1 MTTTPA
7 TPSEGRPL
15 TRAQSIILG
24 TAGVAMV
31 GIGVVGAVGTY
42 TNLTTRFP
50 GPTALGFVA
59 AGEGATVILALAYVG
74 LTMLGQS
81 SPAAVRLGL
90 WLLPSLASGTG
101 ATVAHSVRDA
111 VVYAVTPVAMCV
123 AAEGAGLLA
132 RRIVVRT
139 TGTDAEAQ
147 RRNAVTMRR
156 LAYERARA
164 ANHPRGRTRRRAEL
178 ASWRLARHVG
188 TGDTAL
194 GTHLVTVQR
203 ERLAEGADLALAAMF
218 TPAVTA
224 VTAGRDAIEPAV
236 TGGVTAVTPGRDG
249 VTAAVTPALP
259 EAPEPPPAGAETGD
273 AVTPVQAHFTPF
285 VAIAIRHVERQ
296 PRRAAEQC
304 AHPNGVSVVHFRER
318 RAWRRHVAEDLER
331 QRQIVRR
338 QIPDTVNVR
347 SRAGPV
353 RPRAAHAGDR
363 ADFAGPR
370 DFPELLDAGVIPPDV
385 SHEQP
390 IAAAR
395 QEAFRVGDAR
405 GERLLDEHRYP
416 ARQQSVDHRR
426 MRYCR
431 RGDNERVN
439 LGQIVDIDDRPGA
452 KRGGRGARLLVEVR
466 DNDGRP
472 ERNEITKDER
482 APAAAADQSDNM
494 P

>member
-273 AVTPVQAHFTPF
+273 AVTPVTPPVTDAVTQVSPAEPAPGVTAVTAPSHPTVTAVTLGTLAAVTGVTAPVTGELLSDAQLDVVLRWLRYQVDPPLSYRQA
-285 VAIAIRHVERQ
+285 VAAFRDAGYVGSEER
-296 PRRAAEQC
+296 
-304 AHPNGVSVVHFRER
+304 VR
-318 RAWRRHVAEDLER
+318 RAWGALM
-331 QRQIVRR
+331 
-338 QIPDTVNVR
+338 
-347 SRAGPV
+347 SREETDGTAPTPV
-353 RPRAAHAGDR
+353 
-363 ADFAGPR
+363 
-370 DFPELLDAGVIPPDV
+370 
-385 SHEQP
+385 S
-390 IAAAR
+390 
-395 QEAFRVGDAR
+395 
-405 GERLLDEHRYP
+405 
-416 ARQQSVDHRR
+416 
-426 MRYCR
+426 
-431 RGDNERVN
+431 
-439 LGQIVDIDDRPGA
+439 
-452 KRGGRGARLLVEVR
+452 
-466 DNDGRP
+466 
-472 ERNEITKDER
+472 
-482 APAAAADQSDNM
+482 
-494 P
+494 